1 MISSKNAAKVA
12 EESQSPSTV
21 CRKSR
26 IPPFVS
32 FAGVGCISDVAVLA
46 VNWKRIAILN
56 VMHLQIIIPE

>member
-1 MISSKNAAKVA
+1 MISSKNAAKVT

-32 FAGVGCISDVAVLA
+32 FAGVGCISDVAVLE
-46 VNWKRIAILN
+46 VNWKSTATLN
-56 VMHLQIIIPE
+56 VRHLQIIIPE

>member
-1 MISSKNAAKVA
+1 MISSKNAAKVT

-32 FAGVGCISDVAVLA
+32 FAGVGCISNVAVLE
-46 VNWKRIAILN
+46 VNWKSIATLN
-56 VMHLQIIIPE
+56 VRHLQIIISE